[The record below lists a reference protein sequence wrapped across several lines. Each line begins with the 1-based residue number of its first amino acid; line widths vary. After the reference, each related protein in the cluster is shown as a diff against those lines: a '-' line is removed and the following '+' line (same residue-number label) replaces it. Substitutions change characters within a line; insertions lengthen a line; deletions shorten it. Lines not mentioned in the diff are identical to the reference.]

1 MSVVL
6 IADSNVDRA
15 HAIADACQHA
25 GLRART
31 AAHGAAALELALG
44 EQPDALVAEV
54 ELPLIDGPRLAEI
67 LDANP
72 RTHGMGVLFIGDGE
86 AANAG
91 GEGQILPGEA
101 DAETIGRFLEA
112 LMKNRRRAEPAS
124 SDPNDG
130 GVEGQLSQIALPELL
145 DLFHVNRRT
154 GMVEL
159 RQTTGRR
166 AEAGR
171 VWICDGEIVHAEAG
185 PVEAEKAL
193 YRLFTWRRGSF
204 VFKPAVREDKI
215 SIERPTRA
223 LLREGCR
230 QMEERERLADELP
243 APSARLS
250 LRVSRASLPNVLHPL
265 TQEVLLILELTDR
278 VQSILDRSTFPD
290 YQVLR
295 TLQTLIL
302 RGMVSVVE
310 STARAREK
318 QAGVAPGLAA
328 RVRDWLDAS
337 RPQGAPL
344 ADAKIVVVGPGPDA
358 SATLG
363 GLLERIPGIE
373 LCERSPH
380 RIVAPLARI
389 SLDEETGIELIDLSS
404 EPQHAPTW
412 RFVLHGAMAVVVLHT
427 ATEAPANALQPVLEL
442 LAQRPRTRV
451 LHLLLEEKH
460 GMRPDALA
468 ERLGLLDPDSV
479 VSIPI
484 EKPQAARPAIR
495 DLLSRA
501 VS

>member
-1 MSVVL
+1 MSIVL
-6 IADSNVDRA
+6 IADSNLERA
-15 HAIADACQHA
+15 HAIADACQQA

-44 EQPDALVAEV
+44 EQPDALVAEG

-72 RTHGMGVLFIGDGE
+72 RTHGMGVLLIGDGE
-86 AANAG
+86 AADG
-91 GEGQILPGEA
+91 GGPMLPGEA
-101 DAETIGRFLEA
+101 DPETIGRFLEA
-112 LMKNRRRAEPAS
+112 LMKNRLRAEPLS
-124 SDPNDG
+124 SDLNDG

-145 DLFHVNRRT
+145 DLFHANRRT
-154 GMVEL
+154 GRVEL
-159 RQTTGRR
+159 RQSTGRR
-166 AEAGR
+166 AETGR
-171 VWICDGEIVHAEAG
+171 VWIRDGEIVHAAAG

-204 VFKPAVREDKI
+204 VFQPAVREEKI
-215 SIERPTRA
+215 TIERPTPA

-295 TLQTLIL
+295 TLQTLIR
-302 RGMVSVVE
+302 RGMVNVVE
-310 STARAREK
+310 TSTRAPQQEP
-318 QAGVAPGLAA
+318 GVAPGLAA
-328 RVRDWLDAS
+328 RVRDWLDAG

-344 ADAKIVVVGPGPDA
+344 ADAKIVVVGPGPGA

-363 GLLERIPGIE
+363 GLLERVPGIE
-373 LCERSPH
+373 LCERLPH
-380 RIVAPLARI
+380 RVVAPLARI
-389 SLDEETGIELIDLSS
+389 SLDEEVGIELIDLSS

-427 ATEAPANALQPVLEL
+427 ATEAHTDALRPVLEL

-460 GMRPDALA
+460 GMGPDGLA
-468 ERLGLLDPDSV
+468 ERLGLMDPDAV

-495 DLLSRA
+495 QLLSRA